1 MTPLRCQYSCTMTI
15 SISTVRF
22 TARYVRFDN
31 IALAL
36 DAIESV
42 ERIAEE
48 IGNDRVWHLKIR
60 MDSGRRYNFT
70 FTHPVEN
77 EFDRIIA

>member
-1 MTPLRCQYSCTMTI
+1 
-15 SISTVRF
+15 
-22 TARYVRFDN
+22 VRFDD

-42 ERIAEE
+42 ERISEE
-48 IGNDRVWHLKIR
+48 VGNVRVWHLKIR
-60 MDSGRRYNFT
+60 MDSGRRYDFVFN
-70 FTHPVEN
+70 HPVEN